1 MLQRYRS
8 SLLSILASGLMA
20 AGLTACGDDGNGDNP
35 KDAAQGDGQQQP
47 PGDGAQPPG
56 DGAQPPRDGA
66 QPPGDGAPVPVDAPS
81 GPPPDAYASDC
92 VPVSGTEVTT
102 VLVASEPDIDQP
114 VFVTSPPGDPRLFV
128 VQKCGRIRII
138 ENEQVLEKPFL
149 DISFLAENPDDQ
161 RVNCDGDEEGL
172 LGMAF
177 HPDYSSNGRFFVNY
191 IEQPGAS
198 ATRNTVVAQ
207 YQVSSDRNAADL
219 TEKRIIVFRQPQ
231 ANHNAG
237 MLAFGPDGY
246 LYIGTGDGGGAGDPQ
261 GNGQDPTAI
270 LGSMLRLDVTVDG
283 AYAIPPSNPFA
294 GSADRPTDP
303 RPEIWAKGLRNPWR
317 YSFDRETGDLYIGDV
332 GQNEWEEIN
341 VQPANSP
348 GGENYGWNVWEGNH
362 CFPDGTTGCAPAGM
376 TMPVA
381 EYPHVEIDANHRDK
395 SVTGGYVYRGQCI
408 PDIRGWYFYA
418 DYGSERVR
426 TFEYRDGQAEGNRI
440 LAGVSFGERVV
451 SFGEDAAGELY
462 VVTMSPDQIR
472 KVVPAPSS
480 R

>member
-1 MLQRYRS
+1 MFKRYRF
-8 SLLSILASGLMA
+8 SLLSISFLAAGLMA
-20 AGLTACGDDGNGDNP
+20 CGSGGNGGNP
-35 KDAAQGDGQQQP
+35 KDAAQGDGQRP
-47 PGDGAQPPG
+47 PGDGAQPSG
-56 DGAQPPRDGA
+56 DGAPV
-66 QPPGDGAPVPVDAPS
+66 PVPVDAPS
-81 GPPPDAYASDC
+81 GPRPDAYVSDC
-92 VPVSGTEVTT
+92 VPVSGTELTT
-102 VLVASEPDIDQP
+102 VVIAAEPDIDKP

-128 VQKCGRIRII
+128 VEKCGTIRII
-138 ENEQVLEKPFL
+138 ESDQVLAKPFL
-149 DISFLAENPDDQ
+149 DIGGLAQNPDHQ

-191 IEQPGAS
+191 IEQPGGS
-198 ATRNTVVAQ
+198 ETRNTVVAQ
-207 YQVSSDRNAADL
+207 YQVSGDRNVADL
-219 TEKRIIVFRQPQ
+219 AEKRIIVFRQPQ

-261 GNGQDPTAI
+261 QNGQDRTAI
-270 LGSMLRLDVTVDG
+270 LGSMLRLDVNVAG
-283 AYAIPPSNPFA
+283 AYAIPSANPYA
-294 GSADRPTDP
+294 SSANGPDDP

-332 GQNEWEEIN
+332 GQGEWEEID
-341 VQPANSP
+341 VQPASSQ
-348 GGENYGWNVWEGNH
+348 GGENYGWNLWEGNH

-376 TMPVA
+376 TRPVA
-381 EYPHVEIDANHRDK
+381 EYPHVDVDANHRDK

-418 DYGSERVR
+418 DYGSKRIR
-426 TFEYRDGQAEGNRI
+426 TFEYKNDQAEGNRI
-440 LAGVSFGERVV
+440 LAGVDFGERIV

-462 VVTMSPDQIR
+462 VVNMSPDQIR
-472 KVVPAPSS
+472 KVVPAQ